1 MLESIFEYHYR
12 VIKNLPKYKRY
23 LYSKI
28 NWKSKGICVTGA
40 RGTGKTT
47 LLLQYMIE
55 KYKSAEECLY
65 ISADNIEIIDIGLLE
80 LAKEYFKYGG
90 KALIIDEIHKYKNW
104 QQEIKNILDIYKDKQ
119 ILISGS
125 SSIKLQKSKYDLSR
139 RLTYYQLEGLS
150 FREYLILENKL
161 NLKPF
166 KLEDILKNHLQISQE
181 ITQKITVLKEFKK
194 YLKYGY
200 YPFYLDNSQDY
211 HLRLSNVIEK
221 VLFEDVAFSYNIKIS
236 SVNYLKK
243 ILYLLATS
251 NPFILNISKLSRD
264 LGISKEYVYIF
275 IEYLTLSKLINS
287 ISSDVKGY
295 VLIRKPQKIYLD
307 NTNILYT
314 IDSTSFNNNIG
325 TIREIFFAN
334 QLLCNN
340 KLNSSK
346 SGDFIIDNK
355 YTIEVGGQNKT
366 FEQIKNI
373 KNSYLAIDNIETGIG
388 TKIPLYL
395 FGLLY

>member
-1 MLESIFEYHYR
+1 MLESLFEYHYR

-23 LYSKI
+23 LYPQI
-28 NWKSKGICVTGA
+28 NWKAKGICITGA

-47 LLLQYMIE
+47 LLLQYMTE

-65 ISADNIEIIDIGLLE
+65 ISADNIEVLDIGLLE

-150 FREYLILENKL
+150 FREYLILENKI

-166 KLEDILKNHLQISQE
+166 KLDDILKNHLQISQE
-181 ITQKITVLKEFKK
+181 ITNKVTVLKEFKN
-194 YLKYGY
+194 YLKHGY

-221 VLFEDVAFSYNIKIS
+221 VLFEDVVSSYNIKIS
-236 SVNYLKK
+236 SITYLKK

-251 NPFILNISKLSRD
+251 KPFMLNITKLSSD
-264 LGISKEYVYIF
+264 LGISKEYVYLF
-275 IEYLTLSKLINS
+275 IEYLNLSKLINS
-287 ISSDVKGY
+287 ISADAKGY
-295 VLIRKPQKIYLD
+295 ALVRKPQKIYLH

-340 KLNSSK
+340 KISSSK
-346 SGDFIIDNK
+346 SGDFIVDDK
-355 YTIEVGGQNKT
+355 YTIEIGGQNKT

-373 KNSYLAIDNIETGIG
+373 KNSYLVVDNIETGIR

>member
-1 MLESIFEYHYR
+1 MLESLFEYHSK
-12 VIKNLPKYKRY
+12 VIQNLPKYKRY

-28 NWKSKGICVTGA
+28 NWKSKGICITGA

-47 LLLQYMIE
+47 LLLQYMLE
-55 KYKSAEECLY
+55 KYKSVEECLY
-65 ISADNIEIIDIGLLE
+65 VCADNIEVIDIGLLT

-90 KALIIDEIHKYKNW
+90 KALIIDEVHKYQNW

-125 SSIKLQKSKYDLSR
+125 SSIKLQHSKYDLSR
-139 RLTYYQLEGLS
+139 RITYYQLSGLS
-150 FREYLILENKL
+150 FREYLVLENKI

-166 KLEDILKNHLQISQE
+166 NFKDILKNHTQISQE
-181 ITQKITVLKEFKK
+181 LIKNVTVLKEFRN

-200 YPFYLDNSQDY
+200 YPFYLDNTQDY

-221 VLFEDVAFSYNIKIS
+221 VLFEDIFSSYNIKIS
-236 SVNYLKK
+236 SITYLKK

-251 NPFILNISKLSRD
+251 NPFILNISKLSSD
-264 LGISKEYVYIF
+264 LGISKEYIYIF

-287 ISSDVKGY
+287 VTADAIGY

-307 NTNILYT
+307 NTNILCS
-314 IDSTSFNNNIG
+314 IDSNSFKKNIG
-325 TIREIFFAN
+325 TIREIFFVN

-346 SGDFIIDNK
+346 LGDFIIDNK

-366 FEQIKNI
+366 FKQIKDTP
-373 KNSYLAIDNIETGIG
+373 NSYLAVDNIEIGIG
-388 TKIPLYL
+388 NKIPLYL